1 MAQVPERPPFILSD
15 YNIISLSRNTGLVQK
30 FPFLAIKSA
39 LTKRS
44 CCGRPAQV
52 DQRIVKTETSRVRSH
67 VLNMPQDELVRFK
80 QALGQDK
87 IRLLFPDGTTKDRS

>member
-1 MAQVPERPPFILSD
+1 MAQAPERPPFILSD

-30 FPFLAIKSA
+30 FPFLAIRSA

-52 DQRIVKTETSRVRSH
+52 DQRIVKTETNRVRSH